1 MQAKMLKILTIV
13 IAAAIATGIP
23 SAAAPTVADSPAAT
37 VAPTASAAP
46 ADSVTLSA
54 RQVADLLIDEAYKHI
69 GKPYRY
75 GARGPK
81 AFDCSGF
88 TSYVYRQLGISISHS
103 SKEQAKDG
111 RAVEGTYADLQKGDI
126 IILGAR
132 ASRKSVGHV
141 GLFIEMSPDGQDFT
155 FIHAAT
161 HGGVTVSHITEEY
174 YAVRFLGARR
184 VLPDFEIEV
193 PEPEDNTLDFEA
205 TYGNV
210 FLPIKD
216 TLSLSAADS
225 RLVLFGDGTWATLN
239 DDGTLSA
246 PAASPAAAANSS
258 AVPTSSPTAIGSRI
272 VLNPNGTWQPLS
284 ERSSSVRLPSLAA
297 TSVSGTT
304 SSASGSVARTSSG
317 STAGRA
323 TQPTSST
330 ANSSAT
336 TSSTQN
342 ATAETAS
349 GSTSEAQYHTIKSG
363 DTLDKISKIYGTT
376 IDRLCELNGITR
388 KTILHIGRRL
398 RVR

>member
-1 MQAKMLKILTIV
+1 MLKILTTV
-13 IAAAIATGIP
+13 IATVV
-23 SAAAPTVADSPAAT
+23 SAASVFAAP
-37 VAPTASAAP
+37 AAP
-46 ADSVTLSA
+46 ADSVTLSS

-141 GLFIEMSPDGQDFT
+141 GIFIEMSPDGQDFT

-184 VLPDFEIEV
+184 VLPDFEIEIPEEE
-193 PEPEDNTLDFEA
+193 PEPIDFEA
-205 TYGNV
+205 VYDNV
-210 FLPIKD
+210 FLPVKD

-239 DDGTLSA
+239 DDGTLSR
-246 PAASPAAAANSS
+246 PENGPL
-258 AVPTSSPTAIGSRI
+258 TEERI
-272 VLNPNGTWQPLS
+272 ILNPGGTWQS
-284 ERSSSVRLPSLAA
+284 VQGRSSSVRVPSMAAGGTAQAAAAQNGAAQSAAPRTAA
-297 TSVSGTT
+297 TSAA
-304 SSASGSVARTSSG
+304 SA
-317 STAGRA
+317 
-323 TQPTSST
+323 P
-330 ANSSAT
+330 
-336 TSSTQN
+336 
-342 ATAETAS
+342 ATAPANPAD
-349 GSTSEAQYHTIKSG
+349 AQYHTIKSG
-363 DTLDKISKIYGTT
+363 DTLDKISRIYGTT